1 MQTPGSQITPM
12 TSMVDSPA
20 KRMNA
25 AYERLLIREQ
35 EDSGGKGAT
44 VRALGSL
51 LVSFEKVN
59 SEMKVIR
66 RDIRRDLREKRKY
79 HSAET
84 KLLKKEK
91 NVLEGLQSSVTNF
104 RKILGGAAFALAA
117 RDASQGNFGSAAS
130 NALVGGAALFP
141 EIKDIIVSVLGGLG
155 LLNLVKGGKSGGGVP
170 ITGNAS
176 RGLLS
181 KIPKSGM
188 GKWGALGLTA
198 LSLLTLPSL
207 LGGSANA
214 QQVVSGESRRERV
227 IAGEQPDIINRRDT
241 NRFSGQL
248 DKFDGI
254 LRALSGDDKD
264 VKPKDTKGPKI
275 EPAEG
280 IIPFKDDPLE
290 VSDTSD
296 NSSNNK
302 DNNEYTGQ
310 RNKWQRFFDPAQ
322 IFSKD
327 DPEEERTGE
336 DTGGR
341 PRILD
346 PAILKEDRTSKSD
359 TNNNNNTNL
368 NPSKKKKIVTKQI
381 AAYEKK
387 LADAEIRL
395 EQYKTDGDT
404 NRQSGVNRKIEFYK
418 KVIRYKNAELLGYD
432 DLSSEIEGFNK
443 KDQGSKF
450 YKQPP
455 IINKLKNGET
465 LENGNK
471 IEIINNSSEIDPL
484 GPQGSILNS
493 GGNFSDSAGLFVDP
507 NFYLSSD
514 KMHFRLLMNQPSA
527 MT

>member
-91 NVLEGLQSSVTNF
+91 NALEGLQSSVTNF
-104 RKILGGAAFALAA
+104 RRILGGAAFALAA

-155 LLNLVKGGKSGGGVP
+155 LLNLVKGGRSGGNVP
-170 ITGNAS
+170 ITGNTS

-241 NRFSGQL
+241 NRFSRQL
-248 DKFDGI
+248 DKFDSI
-254 LRALSGDDKD
+254 LRALSGDDKG
-264 VKPKDTKGPKI
+264 VNPKDKSVKGPKI
-275 EPAEG
+275 ESNLEFG
-280 IIPFKDDPLE
+280 KDYLNSIPKEDQD
-290 VSDTSD
+290 
-296 NSSNNK
+296 SSNNR

-310 RNKWQRFFDPAQ
+310 RNNWQRFFDPGQ

-336 DTGGR
+336 YTGGR
-341 PRILD
+341 PRWQRILD
-346 PAILKEDRTSKSD
+346 PAQVFSKD
-359 TNNNNNTNL
+359 
-368 NPSKKKKIVTKQI
+368 KK
-381 AAYEKK
+381 EKK
-387 LADAEIRL
+387 VEPKDDLLKFFLLPDNDNKSL
-395 EQYKTDGDT
+395 LTGK
-404 NRQSGVNRKIEFYK
+404 EFT
-418 KVIRYKNAELLGYD
+418 D
-432 DLSSEIEGFNK
+432 DLSSEPGYQNFIEGFNK
-443 KDQGSKF
+443 KDQDVDWSKF

-455 IINKLKNGET
+455 IINNLTNGET
-465 LENGNK
+465 LEKGNK
-471 IEIINNSSEIDPL
+471 IEIINNGSEIDPL

-493 GGNFSDSAGLFVDP
+493 GGNFSDSAGVFVDP